1 MKAGHRIMKIRGNS
15 QKRRRKKKNSNKIDK
30 VKEISIWRR

>member
-15 QKRRRKKKNSNKIDK
+15 QKRRRKKKKSNNIEK
-30 VKEISIWRR
+30 VKETSIWRR